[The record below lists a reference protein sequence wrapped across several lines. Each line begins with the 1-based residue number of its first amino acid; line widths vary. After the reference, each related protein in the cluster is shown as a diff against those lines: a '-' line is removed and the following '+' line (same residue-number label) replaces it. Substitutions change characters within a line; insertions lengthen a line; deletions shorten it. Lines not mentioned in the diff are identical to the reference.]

1 LTSLRRRAAGRSR
14 GDQRGLIKGCCL
26 GMLLLLVA
34 VGYTAYI
41 IDRAVSG
48 PDLGSAPRGP
58 NHGNNELA
66 IAATLAPQLAASLI
80 VQPHAV
86 ITLSEH
92 DLTVL
97 ATQNNPRPAE
107 YHNVSVRV
115 RGGMLLVAADV
126 GVGPFRPTALAH
138 VAVTFDSTSGQVRI
152 SSQVGQIDLGQLSLP
167 GWLKDRFVAQVMQ
180 STALL
185 PLFADGSALK
195 SALSNIECLA
205 AADEGVRIGVHRAGT
220 TADAS
225 TCGF

>member
-1 LTSLRRRAAGRSR
+1 
-14 GDQRGLIKGCCL
+14 
-26 GMLLLLVA
+26 MLLLLVA
-34 VGYTAYI
+34 VGYSAYI

-48 PDLGSAPRGP
+48 PDLGSPPRGP
-58 NHGNNELA
+58 NHGNNQLA

-86 ITLSEH
+86 VTLSEH

-97 ATQNNPRPAE
+97 ATQNNPKPAE

-115 RGGMLLVAADV
+115 RSGMLLVAADV
-126 GVGPFRPTALAH
+126 GVGPFTPTAVGH
-138 VAVTFDSTSGQVRI
+138 VAVTFDDSSGQARI
-152 SSQVGQIDLGQLSLP
+152 SSQVSQIDLGQLSLP
-167 GWLKDRFVAQVMQ
+167 GWLKDRFVAQVTQ

-185 PLFADGSALK
+185 PLFADSSALK
-195 SALSNIECLA
+195 SVLSDIECLVV
-205 AADEGVRIGVHRAGT
+205 ADEGVRIGVHRPGV